1 MPLIHAD
8 ACFPPRLFPRWMKFN
23 MHRRFIPHH
32 MHLALLKPIQIRILK
47 LQVVGEM
54 HFGQNQIGLNQSKTA
69 KVKSGN

>member
-1 MPLIHAD
+1 
-8 ACFPPRLFPRWMKFN
+8 MKFN

-54 HFGQNQIGLNQSKTA
+54 HFGQNQISLNQSKTA